1 MLIRSKENLTYPF
14 EYQIQELSL
23 YSTLIDKRV
32 NLSEVMGEISIY
44 ENIFTNVITGN
55 IVVQEAANMI
65 SNFPIVG
72 HEKIDITLFDP
83 QKPDIEIKK
92 TFRVYS
98 LSDINAPRQDINTY
112 IINFISE
119 EYLNNIKTSISR
131 SFPNTTIS
139 NMVRKIFL
147 SSLDSD
153 KDIDV
158 EKTKNNHDIVIPNW
172 KPIDAINWLSK
183 RSVAEKYEGANFLFY
198 ETREGFNFKSLE
210 SLVDKK
216 SQETYR
222 RQRTASTDEPAR
234 NLVRDDSGQSI
245 ESLRISGSFNLLKN
259 IPIGMY
265 ASRMVVHDMIKRKTE
280 TIDYDYSKSY
290 PKQMHLENN
299 PDNKKWLLEE
309 VQGVDAQGTSMLV
322 GETTDD
328 YTTSPLSKQYQ
339 IVRFDGKNDY
349 TERAIQN
356 RISQMQQMENVKISV
371 TLPGDVKRNVG
382 DIITFDLDS
391 IQAGERAE
399 DRLYSGKYL
408 VTSLRHSIKDDRHS
422 MIMEVVKDSYFSS
435 LPKGK

>member
-1 MLIRSKENLTYPF
+1 MLIRSKEDLTYPF
-14 EYQIQELSL
+14 QYQIQELFL

-44 ENIFTNVITGN
+44 ENMFTNVITGN
-55 IVVQEAANMI
+55 VVVQEAANMI
-65 SNFPIVG
+65 SNFPVVG

-83 QKPDIEIKK
+83 QKPDTEIRK
-92 TFRVYS
+92 TFRVYN
-98 LSDINAPRQDINTY
+98 LSNINAPRQDVNTY

-119 EYLNNIKTSISR
+119 EYLTSMKTSISR

-139 NMVRKIFL
+139 SMVRKIFVADL
-147 SSLDSD
+147 NSE
-153 KDIDV
+153 KDIDI

-172 KPIDAINWLSK
+172 KPLDAINWLTK
-183 RSVAEKYEGANFLFY
+183 RSVAEQYEGANFLFF
-198 ETREGFNFKSLE
+198 ETREGFKFKSLE
-210 SLVDKK
+210 SLVDAK

-222 RQRTASTDEPAR
+222 RQRTAQTNESER
-234 NLVRDDSGQSI
+234 NLVRDDTNKSI
-245 ESLRISGSFNLLKN
+245 EALRISESFNLLKN

-265 ASRMVVHDMIKRKTE
+265 ASRMVVHDMIQRKTE
-280 TIDYDYSKSY
+280 TLDYDYSKSFS
-290 PKQMHLENN
+290 KQMHLENN
-299 PDNKKWLLEE
+299 PSTEKWLLPE
-309 VQGVDAQGTSMLV
+309 VQGVDAQSTSMLI

-328 YTTSPLSKQYQ
+328 YTTSPLSKQYHV
-339 IVRFDGKNDY
+339 VRFDEKNDY

-356 RISQMQQMENVKISV
+356 RVSQMQQMENIKIDV
-371 TLPGDVKRNVG
+371 TVPGDVKRNVG

-391 IQAGERAE
+391 VQAGERTE
-399 DRLYSGKYL
+399 DKLYSGKYL